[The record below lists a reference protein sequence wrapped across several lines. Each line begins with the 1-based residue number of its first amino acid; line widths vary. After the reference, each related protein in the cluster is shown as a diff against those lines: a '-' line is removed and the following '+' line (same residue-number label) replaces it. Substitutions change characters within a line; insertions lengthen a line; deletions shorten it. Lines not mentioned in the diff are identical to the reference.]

1 MDGSK
6 KRLFTITLV
15 VILVASILLVWV
27 LLSSFGDDKIRVA
40 CVGDSIT
47 EDYVYP
53 ELRDL
58 FGSNYSVGNFGVG
71 LASVNLQSQKPY
83 MNQTAFT
90 QAKTFSPNIVI
101 IMLGT
106 NDAIT
111 SYRQYT
117 NDFSQNYK
125 ILISAFQNLPSL
137 PDIYLVAPPPI
148 FDDSL
153 GPNGT
158 ILSQEIV
165 PQIRQVAN
173 ETGMQLIDI
182 YTELAG
188 RRDCFLKDGVHPNK
202 IGSETIATKIYTE
215 IKT

>member
-6 KRLFTITLV
+6 KRLFAIVLI
-15 VILVASILLVWV
+15 VILVTSILTMWF
-27 LLSSFGDDKIRVA
+27 LLSSFDSGKIRVA

-83 MNQTAFT
+83 INQTVFT
-90 QAKTFSPNIVI
+90 QAKAFSPNIVI

-111 SYRQYT
+111 SYQELT
-117 NDFSQNYK
+117 NNFAENYK
-125 ILISAFQNLPSL
+125 TLISAFQNLSTKPAL
-137 PDIYLVAPPPI
+137 YLVAPPPI
-148 FDDSL
+148 FDDNL

-165 PQIRQVAN
+165 PQIRQIAN
-173 ETGMQLIDI
+173 ETGLVLIDV
-182 YTELAG
+182 YSELTG
-188 RRDCFLKDGVHPNK
+188 SRDYFRQDGVHPNEAGSK
-202 IGSETIATKIYTE
+202 IIANLIFNS
-215 IKT
+215 IRQ